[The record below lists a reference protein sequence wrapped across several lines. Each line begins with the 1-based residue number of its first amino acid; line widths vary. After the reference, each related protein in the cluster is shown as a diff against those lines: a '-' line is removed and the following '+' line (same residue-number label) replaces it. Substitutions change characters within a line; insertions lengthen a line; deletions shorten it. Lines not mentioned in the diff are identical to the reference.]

1 MKRLVTATILV
12 IGTAWRVNRRGL
24 VLSSF
29 ESIGNL
35 LDMLQ
40 PLFLALIVDGLVEGS
55 GPQTAIGAT
64 GMALSIGLNMAL
76 QVVGINARL
85 TLIEQVGHALDADI
99 AEAAVSLPSVEG
111 LEGVELHNDLQI
123 LKDQQGTLGG
133 AFSSVIG
140 TFNALV
146 MPIGTILLAAAIA
159 PRLLILMLF
168 SLPAVLTVGRTQRWD
183 AEAEQASAGAGR
195 LANHLLEQITSLP
208 AGAESRA
215 LGSRSRLRDHLVVA
229 TGSWRSPIAR
239 AELRTALV
247 DLATTFLYF
256 TMAALI
262 IGWLVRDA
270 LAGEVAAGT
279 VAMSLLVAQRLQ
291 ETTSTIR
298 WAFRRLSTTVRSVGR
313 YQRIMAQ
320 ADRERVR
327 LANREHV
334 GLPVRLRRGV
344 RLDGLRFR
352 YPGAERDALQCLDL
366 EIPEG
371 AIVAVVGDN
380 GAGKTTL
387 VKLLTKMYEPTGGRI
402 LVDDVDLAAV
412 DPTLWRRSSSGTF
425 QEHLNLELIFRH
437 SVGVGDLDHLDD
449 TDYVL
454 AALDRSGS
462 HDLVGALPDGA
473 DTQLGGNWPNGIDL
487 SGGQWQRVAVSRA
500 MLRPEPL
507 LLVLDEPS
515 SALDPTT
522 QHQLF
527 QRYAERR
534 RPGGVTVLVTHRF
547 SITAMADLIVVLDGG
562 RITEVGTHDSLMAGG
577 GRYSDLFALQAE
589 HYRIS

>member
-1 MKRLVTATILV
+1 MRRLVTATVLV
-12 IGTAWRVNRRGL
+12 VGTAWRVDRRGL
-24 VLSSF
+24 MLSSF

-40 PLFLALIVDGLVEGS
+40 PLFLALAVNGLVEGS
-55 GPQTAIGAT
+55 ASLTVGGAI

-85 TLIEQVGHALDADI
+85 TLIEKVGHALDADI
-99 AEAAVSLPSVEG
+99 AEAAASLPSIEV
-111 LEGVELHNDLQI
+111 LEGTELHDDVQI

-146 MPIGTILLAAAIA
+146 MPVGTILVAAAVA
-159 PRLLILMLF
+159 PRLLILLLF
-168 SLPAVLTVGRTQRWD
+168 SLPALLTVSRTQRWD
-183 AEAEQASAGAGR
+183 AEAEAAAADAGR
-195 LANHLLEQITSLP
+195 LSNHLLEQVTSLP
-208 AGAESRA
+208 AGSESRA
-215 LGSRSRLRDHLVVA
+215 LGSRNRLREHLVDA
-229 TGSWRSPIAR
+229 TDSWRSPIAAAQFR
-239 AELRTALV
+239 AAAI
-247 DLATTFLYF
+247 DIAATFVYF
-256 TMAALI
+256 TMAAVI

-298 WAFRRLSTTVRSVGR
+298 WALRGLSITVRSVGR

-320 ADRERVR
+320 AAAEQLR
-327 LANREHV
+327 LAQR
-334 GLPVRLRRGV
+334 GLVAPPPQLRRGIT
-344 RLDGLRFR
+344 LDGLRYR
-352 YPGAERDALQCLDL
+352 YPGGERDALEGIDL

-371 AIVAVVGDN
+371 SIVAIVGDN

-387 VKLLTKMYEPTGGRI
+387 VKLLTKAYEPTEGRI
-402 LVDDVDLAAV
+402 LVDDVDLADV
-412 DPTLWRRSSSGTF
+412 DPILWRHRSSGAF
-425 QEHLNLELIFRH
+425 QEHLNFEFILRH
-437 SVGVGDLDHLDD
+437 SVGVGDVDRLDD
-449 TDYVL
+449 TDRVL

-462 HDLVGALPDGA
+462 SDLAGALPEGA
-473 DTQLGGNWPNGIDL
+473 DTMLGSNWDNGVEL

-500 MLRPEPL
+500 MLRTDPL

-515 SALDPTT
+515 SALDAAT
-522 QHQLF
+522 QHRLF
-527 QRYAERR
+527 QRYASTR
-534 RPGGVTVLVTHRF
+534 RPGGTTILVTHRF

-562 RITEVGTHDSLMAGG
+562 RITEVGSHDALMAGQ
-577 GRYSDLFALQAE
+577 GRYHKLFSLQAE
-589 HYRIS
+589 QYRLT